1 MISALRRVYPDYLIE
16 MLKDKKSEIVETLI
30 KKQNDKKV
38 VKSTVIYNLWTDNI
52 TQGTPYRVQKE
63 VVKQPY
69 FNKFDNFK

>member
-38 VKSTVIYNLWTDNI
+38 VKSTVIYNL
-52 TQGTPYRVQKE
+52 
-63 VVKQPY
+63 
-69 FNKFDNFK
+69 